1 MKAIERF
8 YQYLEYKG
16 IKPTRFEKDNGLSNG
31 YLGTQ
36 LKRNG
41 TLGEEVLNKI
51 IDNCL
56 DLDPVWLLTG
66 KGNMKICNPYPEN
79 SEINILNDTPEEFF
93 SSKQNEVLKKQS
105 VPLYDIKIL
114 ESAEALLKDNDN
126 ETPIG
131 QIAIPNLPKSD
142 GAIYASGDSMY
153 PLLKSGDIIIYKKIA
168 AAIENI
174 YWGEMYLVSL
184 QSADEEELVMIKW
197 IHKSE
202 KGDDFIKLSSENQ
215 HHQPKDFHISAIK
228 GLALIKAT
236 IRINSMY

>member
-8 YQYLEYKG
+8 YQYLDHKR

-36 LKRNG
+36 LKRKG
-41 TLGEEVLNKI
+41 TLGEKILNKI

-66 KGNMKICNPYPEN
+66 KGDMLICSPYPEN
-79 SEINILNDTPEEFF
+79 SSINVLNDTREEILK
-93 SSKQNEVLKKQS
+93 SKPNESNKQH
-105 VPLYDIKIL
+105 VPLYDIKAL
-114 ESAEALLKDNDN
+114 VAVEELFKENSNESPVGHI
-126 ETPIG
+126 T
-131 QIAIPNLPKSD
+131 IPSLPKCD
-142 GAIYASGDSMY
+142 GAIYASSDSMY
-153 PLLKSGDIIIYKKIA
+153 PLLKSGDIILYKRITNT
-168 AAIENI
+168 IENI

-184 QSADEEELVMIKW
+184 INDSEDEFVTLNW

-202 KGDDFIKLSSENQ
+202 KGEDFVTLSSENK
-215 HHQPKDFHISAIK
+215 HHQPKDFHINAIK
-228 GLALIKAT
+228 GLGLIKAS